1 MKKFLRRNIVVIII
15 LLLFGAFFLYGDYQV
30 IQNNQDIAE
39 INNSL
44 QEECKTKVITDEEEK
59 KFCHEILTNK
69 VIEPDFYSEFSE
81 VLVWRVQTVSYF
93 LFLIV
98 IIPPMILICKMF
110 RNKYI
115 INTSLRES
123 YRSFIKKMFFTA
135 YKYLW
140 ILPVLIIVL
149 IIPLLMN
156 YSLVPEYSVVYNM
169 GWSTNLIYYPVL
181 FFILYLLNVII
192 LSVLYVNISLVVA
205 RFQHKF
211 IPCIILSYII
221 FFSFEIFLETVV
233 RVLILQRVF
242 HTEIGMIFNIIN
254 ILGFDDL
261 FGIPALFIVNISFL
275 VLSFIAVYLAY
286 RNKEKFI
293 ISCEANN

>member
-15 LLLFGAFFLYGDYQV
+15 LLVFGAFFLYGDYQV

-39 INNSL
+39 LNNSL
-44 QEECKTKVITDEEEK
+44 QEECKTKVITDEGEK

-81 VLVWRVQTVSYF
+81 VLVWHVQTVSYF

-140 ILPVLIIVL
+140 ILPVLIIIL

>member
-1 MKKFLRRNIVVIII
+1 MKSFLKRNIVVIII
-15 LLLFGAFFLYGDYQV
+15 LLVFGAIFLYVYYQV
-30 IQNNQDIAE
+30 IQNNQDIVE
-39 INNSL
+39 LTNNL
-44 QEECKTKVITDEEEK
+44 QEQCKTMVITDEEEK
-59 KFCHEILTNK
+59 KFCHEILTNR

-81 VLVWRVQTVSYF
+81 VLVWHVQSFTYF

-98 IIPPMILICKMF
+98 IIPPMIPICKML

-115 INTSLRES
+115 MNTNLRES
-123 YRSFIKKMFFTA
+123 YRSFIKKMLFTA

-140 ILPVLIIVL
+140 ILPVLIIIL

-181 FFILYLLNVII
+181 FFILYLLNVVI
-192 LSVLYVNISLVVA
+192 LSMLYVNISLVVA

>member
-1 MKKFLRRNIVVIII
+1 MACSD
-15 LLLFGAFFLYGDYQV
+15 G
-30 IQNNQDIAE
+30 
-39 INNSL
+39 
-44 QEECKTKVITDEEEK
+44 
-59 KFCHEILTNK
+59 
-69 VIEPDFYSEFSE
+69 
-81 VLVWRVQTVSYF
+81 SYF

-140 ILPVLIIVL
+140 ILPVLIIIL

-181 FFILYLLNVII
+181 FFILYLLNVVI
-192 LSVLYVNISLVVA
+192 LSMLYVNISLVVA